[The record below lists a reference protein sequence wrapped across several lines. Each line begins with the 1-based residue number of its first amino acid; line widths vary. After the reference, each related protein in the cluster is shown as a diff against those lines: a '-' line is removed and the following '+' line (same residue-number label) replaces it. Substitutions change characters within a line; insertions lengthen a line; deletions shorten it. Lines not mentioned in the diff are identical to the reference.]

1 VGCEIEYL
9 EKHRASFDKLR
20 TGRAQSIEKNISN
33 FGLRNWEPARR
44 VGVRRTN
51 CECKN
56 KESGDRSQESA
67 KKRYS
72 VFYFLFWLLNSN
84 LLWCLVSSSYLS

>member
-56 KESGDRSQESA
+56 KESGDRRQESGVS
-67 KKRYS
+67 KKEIFR
-72 VFYFLFWLLNSN
+72 FLFFILAPEF
-84 LLWCLVSSSYLS
+84 